1 MNMRS
6 DSEAKAAPQRGP
18 EDGRAVSNDAS
29 SLLSAT
35 LSEQERRSLE
45 RQFRRD
51 YFTVAMI
58 PVVLMFLVVMIVSW
72 AVGNDTQS
80 LMSRLVEDLG
90 VSAREALE
98 RSGKEF
104 IIEKANSTAK
114 AVEIYLRDHIY
125 VTMQELQTRPAFT
138 EIALQY
144 FGETGYTALHEA
156 ETNIVRLHPNAA
168 LVNRDVSYLADEL
181 PEWWRIFNVSD
192 EIPAEGREDSS
203 IMADT
208 PTTAGAVSE
217 GYYMWVDEDGSRI
230 RKYMAVVPV
239 GLEFHGTTLVVAAT
253 IDAREFYVGALAE
266 MFGSVD
272 EILNDALNAVR
283 RGQIAFAIIGVL
295 SIGMVFV
302 IVRTQ
307 ARRAVRRYIS
317 PVRLLADA
325 AASLGEGQWRD
336 AAFMELLS
344 RRDEIGRLAQSFV
357 GADTKIR
364 ELLANLEQ
372 TVQDRTQGL
381 RVAAEIS
388 QATTVMEDPDTLMAQ
403 AVNLVRDRFSLYYV
417 GVFLMDKSER
427 WIVLRAGTGEAG
439 RQMLEAGHKFEI
451 DSDSMI
457 ATCVRAEQAQVPQ
470 DIREAEARFVNPLLP
485 KTQSEIALPLRAR
498 GQVIGAMTV
507 QSDVAN
513 AFDEADI
520 AVFQTVADELAVAI
534 ENARLYNESQAAL
547 AAMRRAYGEFT
558 QETWYDFLQQ
568 QEALGYQADAQGTF
582 SLDQV
587 VLDKGGMDLAA
598 DAASERPYEI
608 PISVR
613 GRVIGMLE
621 AFKPRS
627 DSGDGMNWT
636 DEDVRQLK
644 TLAVQLGVALD
655 SALQFEMTQRR
666 AERERM
672 VSEISTRLAQTMDI
686 ETMLR
691 MAVQELGQLP
701 GVVEASVHL
710 ADNLGGS
717 DAAVKDGA

>member
-1 MNMRS
+1 M
-6 DSEAKAAPQRGP
+6 
-18 EDGRAVSNDAS
+18 V
-29 SLLSAT
+29 
-35 LSEQERRSLE
+35 
-45 RQFRRD
+45 
-51 YFTVAMI
+51 

-72 AVGNDTQS
+72 AVGNDTRN
-80 LMSRLVEDLG
+80 LMLRLVEDFEG
-90 VSAREALE
+90 GAREALE
-98 RSGKEF
+98 RSGEEF
-104 IIEKANSTAK
+104 IVEKANSVAK

-125 VTMQELQTRPAFT
+125 VTMRELQTRPAFT
-138 EIALQY
+138 EIALQH

-181 PEWWRIFNVSD
+181 PEWWRTFNISD
-192 EIPAEGREDSS
+192 EVLTEREES
-203 IMADT
+203 
-208 PTTAGAVSE
+208 GAPIVSA
-217 GYYMWVDEDGSRI
+217 GYYTWVNEDGAEV

-239 GLEFHGTTLVVAAT
+239 GIEFHDTTLVVAAT
-253 IDAREFYVGALAE
+253 IDAREFYVGPLNQVLT
-266 MFGSVD
+266 SVD
-272 EILNDALNAVR
+272 EILNEALNVVR
-283 RGQIAFAIIGVL
+283 SGQIAFALIGLIAIGAVFIIVQ
-295 SIGMVFV
+295 
-302 IVRTQ
+302 TQ
-307 ARRAVRRYIS
+307 ARRALRRYIS
-317 PVRLLADA
+317 PVKLLAGA
-325 AASLGEGQWRD
+325 ASSLGEGQWR
-336 AAFMELLS
+336 AAAYMELLS
-344 RRDEIGRLAQSFV
+344 RQDEIGSLAQSFV
-357 GADTKIR
+357 MADTKIR
-364 ELLANLEQ
+364 EILANLEQ

-388 QATTVMEDPDTLMAQ
+388 QATTVMENPDILMAQ
-403 AVNLVRDRFSLYYV
+403 AVNLVRDRFDLYYV
-417 GVFLMDKSER
+417 GVFLVDGSSR

-439 RQMLEAGHKFEI
+439 QMMLEGGHKFEI

-457 ATCVRAEQAQVPQ
+457 ATCVRLEEAQVPQ
-470 DIREAEARFVNPLLP
+470 DITEVGARFVNPLLP
-485 KTQSEIALPLRAR
+485 ETKSEVALPLRAR

-547 AAMRRAYGEFT
+547 AAMQRAYGEFT
-558 QETWYDFLQQ
+558 QETWRDFLQQ
-568 QEALGYQADAQGTF
+568 QVDLGYQADAQGTF
-582 SLDQV
+582 SLDQM
-587 VLDKGGMDLAA
+587 VLDVEDMD
-598 DAASERPYEI
+598 SERPYEI

-621 AFKPRS
+621 AFKP
-627 DSGDGMNWT
+627 SGDNGDVANWT
-636 DEDVRQLK
+636 EDDIRQLQ

-672 VSEISTRLAQTMDI
+672 VSDISTRLAQTMDV

-710 ADNLGGS
+710 ADDLRPGDSAGVE
-717 DAAVKDGA
+717 DAADEDSVL